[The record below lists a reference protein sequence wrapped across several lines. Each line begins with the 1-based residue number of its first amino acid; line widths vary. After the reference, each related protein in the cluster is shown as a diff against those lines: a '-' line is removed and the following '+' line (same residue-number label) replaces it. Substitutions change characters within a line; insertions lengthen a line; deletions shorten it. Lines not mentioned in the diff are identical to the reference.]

1 VLFQISSRNQWNET
15 ARAARNLFRRDLLI
29 LLRIRHG
36 TGIGVIGINII
47 ERAYQLAAES
57 GSVEE
62 VKRKLMREGYLN
74 VHSHLSGHQIRHDL
88 LKRLNPE
95 RVTYR
100 KARSGEIATQRATVR

>member
-1 VLFQISSRNQWNET
+1 MT
-15 ARAARNLFRRDLLI
+15 

-36 TGIGVIGINII
+36 TGTRVIGTNII
-47 ERAYQLAAES
+47 ERAYQLAPES

-88 LKRLNPE
+88 LKRLNPKL
-95 RVTYR
+95 VTYR
-100 KARSGEIATQRATVR
+100 KARAG

>member
-1 VLFQISSRNQWNET
+1 MHRQVTLRAGAET
-15 ARAARNLFRRDLLI
+15 FSARAGSAVTYPSRHRDQ
-29 LLRIRHG
+29 
-36 TGIGVIGINII
+36 GVNGVNII

-95 RVTYR
+95 LVTYR
-100 KARSGEIATQRATVR
+100 KAQSA